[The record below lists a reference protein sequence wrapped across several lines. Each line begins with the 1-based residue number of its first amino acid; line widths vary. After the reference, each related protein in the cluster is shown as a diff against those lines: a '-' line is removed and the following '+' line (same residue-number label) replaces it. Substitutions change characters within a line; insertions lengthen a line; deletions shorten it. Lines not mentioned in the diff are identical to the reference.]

1 MAVVMVPGGGTMWW
15 WPGCTEVAYG
25 VVVMMPLRGTVA
37 EAVGRSGMALMGV
50 TVP

>member
-1 MAVVMVPGGGTMWW
+1 MAQCGGGQGALRWFN
-15 WPGCTEVAYG
+15 G

-37 EAVGRSGMALMGV
+37 EAVGRSGMALVGV